1 MHEDS
6 GAKKGVAQMY
16 RMTKAYL
23 HISIMF
29 ILILSLLLACDKR
42 TELSVKVDN
51 KHAPTH
57 LVMLFP
63 SSAVPK
69 DLHLVEDKINQ
80 YLLQK
85 MNATLEIRPTH
96 LGVWWDKI
104 SLMFASNESFDLLFT
119 AGWLELGQEVAKE
132 QIIPLDSLLEQYGQ
146 DITKVLDPAIVQGG
160 KLDGKIYGVVT
171 NKEFAATKGIVLRND
186 LVEKYHLNLS
196 SIHELQDLEPILQII
211 KEREPG
217 IIPLQARSD
226 RTPLTLLMQYG
237 KYDMLGDGPGVL
249 DRNSSVLKVI
259 NMYETPQYKEYA
271 KLMYKWNQAGYLNND
286 AATTN
291 DNEFYAVKA
300 GKAFAYAESLKPGIE
315 VQVSRDTGIPMTAVE
330 LTKPFTTTA
339 DTISA
344 MFSIPRTSKNSQ
356 EAMKFL
362 NLLYTDEYLLNLLD
376 WGIEGK
382 HYIKNADN
390 RIQYPAGVDASN
402 VGYNINASWM
412 FGNQLKSY
420 IWSNEDPDIW
430 EKYKQF
436 NEQADKS
443 PALGF
448 VFYNDKVKNEIAACL
463 DVDKEFGPAL
473 NTGELD
479 PEVIL
484 PKYLEK
490 LKTAGIDKIIA
501 EKQRQLDEWAK
512 K

>member
-1 MHEDS
+1 
-6 GAKKGVAQMY
+6 MY
-16 RMTKAYL
+16 RVTKAW
-23 HISIMF
+23 HQTFIVF
-29 ILILSLLLACDKR
+29 ILILPMLVACNKQTD
-42 TELSVKVDN
+42 LSVKADP
-51 KHAPTH
+51 KQAPTH
-57 LVMLFP
+57 LVMVFP
-63 SSAVPK
+63 SSALPK
-69 DLHLVEDKINQ
+69 DLELVEAEINQ
-80 YLLQK
+80 YLLKK

-104 SLMFASNESFDLLFT
+104 SLMFTSNEPFDLLFT

-132 QIIPLDSLLEQYGQ
+132 QIIPLDDLLEQYGQ

-171 NKEFAATKGIVLRND
+171 NKEFAATKGIVMRKD
-186 LVEKYHLNLS
+186 LIAKYQFNLS
-196 SIHELQDLEPILQII
+196 NIHELKDLAPILQTI
-211 KEREPG
+211 KLNEPG

-249 DRNSSVLKVI
+249 DRNSRDLKVI

-271 KLMYKWNQAGYLNND
+271 ELMHKWNQAGYINRD

-315 VQVSRDTGIPMTAVE
+315 VQVSRDTGVPMTAVE

-339 DTISA
+339 DTTSA
-344 MFSIPRTSKNSQ
+344 MFSIPRTSKKPE

-362 NLLYTDEYLLNLLD
+362 NLLYTDEYLLNLLN

-382 HYIKNADN
+382 HYIKSADN

-412 FGNQLKSY
+412 FGNQLNSY

-436 NEQADKS
+436 NDQADKS

-479 PEVIL
+479 PDIIL

-490 LKTAGIDKIIA
+490 LKLAGIDRIIA
-501 EKQRQLDEWAK
+501 EKQRQLNEWAK